1 MITLAARRQRGAE
14 SGSKRRRKFKIMNI
28 YKFKE
33 SGIDLGRWFVSA
45 ARQTCPVGRWWRWVL
60 GTGLPPNWNSL
71 SLLPHPQSLANVLIT
86 WNFDDPNDSHADD
99 MVQPYRCGPNQ
110 SSGGTYLE
118 AGDVKETFVAFFS
131 ESRWM
136 DAPSPSPAYSCR
148 RRQSAVS
155 LNSLDPGSTAAD
167 GPFLI
172 YAGKPRNCAI
182 STHCIARFLPFPSF
196 IAFEEETTFPSLW
209 RPPSPSRHQ
218 VHQTKV

>member
-1 MITLAARRQRGAE
+1 MEMGFRNWPSTKLELTQ
-14 SGSKRRRKFKIMNI
+14 
-28 YKFKE
+28 
-33 SGIDLGRWFVSA
+33 SA
-45 ARQTCPVGRWWRWVL
+45 PTPTIVFHCWL
-60 GTGLPPNWNSL
+60 MSL
-71 SLLPHPQSLANVLIT
+71 SHGISTTPMTAMR
-86 WNFDDPNDSHADD
+86 

-110 SSGGTYLE
+110 SSGGTDLE

>member
-1 MITLAARRQRGAE
+1 MGIRNLPAWLT
-14 SGSKRRRKFKIMNI
+14 GSLKPTKL
-28 YKFKE
+28 E
-33 SGIDLGRWFVSA
+33 LPLHLGSHTHNLV
-45 ARQTCPVGRWWRWVL
+45 
-60 GTGLPPNWNSL
+60 PP
-71 SLLPHPQSLANVLIT
+71 PNVLIT
-86 WNFDDPNDSHADD
+86 WNFDDLNDSHADD

-110 SSGGTYLE
+110 SSGGTDLE

-182 STHCIARFLPFPSF
+182 STHCLPRICSFSLYGRLAFGGRGKLLFLCQLPS
-196 IAFEEETTFPSLW
+196 
-209 RPPSPSRHQ
+209 
-218 VHQTKV
+218 